1 MRRPCQRRPLYR
13 RGPPRGAGLAMI
25 PDPLLAQTAA
35 ADSAALAAAAGSAE
49 EALGCQRDALAALAA
64 GWHSES
70 GSDAIELLQRQCAR
84 ATDIVAELHRA
95 AVELRSLRDDLADL
109 AGGSPAAGA
118 AEAEEQRQAEASGP
132 DPRAPVQAVIG
143 DGPPPPADPPAVNPA
158 QSLSATPWAAQAG
171 AGTPTAGPP
180 TAPQGSPPWQAGG
193 SMPALPDLGGALVG
207 LVAQIAQT
215 LGSYAD
221 SAGPGPAED
230 PVAKPVPAEAE
241 PRPPH
246 RKAPVPV
253 TSSAA
258 EPILPDSAVP
268 KSIAPQPQQQPPVQT
283 PAPPSSDLLAAER
296 PPGPG
301 VPSEPPP
308 PPVGAAP
315 PQTPP
320 APMVP
325 PPAPDPKTPC
335 EIAADELPKVG
346 E

>member
-1 MRRPCQRRPLYR
+1 
-13 RGPPRGAGLAMI
+13 MI
-25 PDPLLAQTAA
+25 PDPLLAQAAA

-49 EALGCQRDALAALAA
+49 EALGCHRDALAALAA
-64 GWHSES
+64 GWHSET

-95 AVELRSLRDDLADL
+95 TAELRSLRDDLADL
-109 AGGSPAAGA
+109 AVGGPAAGA
-118 AEAEEQRQAEASGP
+118 AEAEGQSQAGASGP
-132 DPRAPVQAVIG
+132 DPRAPVQAFIG
-143 DGPPPPADPPAVNPA
+143 DGLPPPPDLPAVNPVQA
-158 QSLSATPWAAQAG
+158 LSATPWAVQAG
-171 AGTPTAGPP
+171 TGTPTAGPP
-180 TAPQGSPPWQAGG
+180 TAPQGAPPWQTGG
-193 SMPALPDLGGALVG
+193 PRRALPDLGGALVG

-215 LGSYAD
+215 LGPYAD
-221 SAGPGPAED
+221 SGGPGPAED
-230 PVAKPVPAEAE
+230 PVAKPVSAEAE

-268 KSIAPQPQQQPPVQT
+268 KSIAPQPQPQPQPPVQT
-283 PAPPSSDLLAAER
+283 PAAPSSGLLAAER
-296 PPGPG
+296 PPDPA
-301 VPSEPPP
+301 VPSAPPPPPPPPP

-315 PQTPP
+315 PQTPA

-325 PPAPDPKTPC
+325 PPPPDPKTPC